1 MNTDLSLIFSL
12 VVNRR
17 SYLNIGGIGYL
28 MINIHLIQHRRWIL
42 CVITIYVWFYKSY
55 CHWRNIIMVQ
65 TK

>member
-28 MINIHLIQHRRWIL
+28 MTNTHLIQHRCWI

-55 CHWRNIIMVQ
+55 YHWRNIIMVQ